1 MSACGVESLVLPK
14 QGHRT
19 AGQDGRVTT
28 NDNIDLKNRDLLN
41 MRKLQ
46 LSQPMNRR
54 RSGFTLL
61 ELLIVLAIILVIA
74 AMVVPNLIGSQQTA
88 NEKVTLATIKRIEG
102 TVGAWA
108 ADHDGTYFKGSG
120 TDAWQAMM
128 NPPTYKG
135 RKLRPYLGPD
145 DIPTDAWGNVLQ
157 YEWNGDGHS
166 KKQGALKPAI
176 WSTGPDGQGD
186 GTNAGGLPLNNWT
199 PMGGNA
205 DGK

>member
-1 MSACGVESLVLPK
+1 VSACGVESLVLPK
-14 QGHRT
+14 QEHHT
-19 AGQDGRVTT
+19 AGLNGHDTG
-28 NDNIDLKNRDLLN
+28 NDDIDLENGDLLN

-46 LSQPMNRR
+46 FTQKMDRR

-74 AMVVPNLIGSQQTA
+74 AMVAPNLIGSQQTA
-88 NEKVTLATIKRIEG
+88 NEKVALATIKRIEG

-135 RKLRPYLGPD
+135 RKLRPYLEEP
-145 DIPTDAWGNVLQ
+145 PTDPWGNILQ

-199 PMGGNA
+199 SMAGNA